1 MGGEMNVIIGIM
13 MMIIILM
20 MITVYMYIMKKKK
33 KTDRYLHPSLFK
45 SLQLDLQS

>member
-1 MGGEMNVIIGIM
+1 MGGERNVMIGIM

-20 MITVYMYIMKKKK
+20 MITVYMYIMKKKP
-33 KTDRYLHPSLFK
+33 DRYLHPSLFK